1 MTWVYF
7 LGSKGQALP
16 VFKKFKAL
24 VENQSRCKIKKLKS
38 DNGKEYTSND
48 FNLFC
53 EEAGVDHQL
62 TVSYTPQQNGI
73 AERKNRTIMEM
84 ARCMLA
90 EKKLPKCFWAKAVYT
105 AVYLLNGLPTKA
117 VKGMTPIESWYGQK
131 PSADHLKVFGSI
143 CYNHVPAAKRG
154 KLDEKAKIGIFI
166 GYATQ
171 AKGYKVYD
179 PISKK
184 VNVHKD
190 VVFDESAHWNWDA
203 GKIEKGSNKQCE
215 AGSDVVSSSEIAE
228 VDDDSPVLKTKSLAE
243 IYARCN
249 LASAEPNCFEE
260 AAKQQVWIDA
270 MKEELSII
278 KKNQTW
284 CLIPKPDDKKPIG
297 VKWVFRTKLNP
308 DGSIHKHKARLVVKG
323 YAQQPG
329 VDYGETYA
337 PVARHDTVRLLIAL
351 VANLGW
357 KLFHMDVKSAFLNG
371 VLQEEIYV
379 EQPPGFEIT
388 GKEDYVYKLNKAL
401 YGLKQAPRAWYC
413 RIDDYLMSQGFRRSI
428 EEATLY
434 VKGSSSESQLIL
446 SLYVDDLLLTGNDLK
461 LMEQFKKVMMQEFA
475 MTYLGETKYFLG
487 LEVQQLSKGI
497 FICQRKYALDILK
510 KFEMES
516 CKPVATPLVQYEKL
530 SKDDRETKVDSS
542 YYRSL
547 IGSLLYL
554 TATRPN
560 LMFAASY
567 LSRFMSAPS
576 KLHLVAA
583 KRVLRYIKGTYELGL
598 WFNSNQQGRLQG
610 YADSDWAGSMEDM
623 ISTTGY
629 VFSFGSRSFSW
640 NSKKQDVVAQS
651 TAKAEY
657 LAAGAATNHAI
668 WLRMVL
674 EELGF
679 DQIEPC
685 VLKVDNM
692 SAIAIAQNPVQH
704 DATKEETTRK
714 SHPNLQES
722 SRGRMVLPFEPLTV
736 VFQDLQYCVDIPLEE
751 GLNQKKLQ
759 LLSDVTGALRPG
771 VLTALMGVSGAG
783 KTTLL
788 DVLAGR
794 KTIGNI
800 KGEIKIGGYPKVQET
815 FARIAGYCEQ
825 TDIHSPRLTVEE
837 SVTFSAWLRLAPE
850 IDSKTKAEFVDEVL
864 QTIELG
870 EIKDALVGIPG
881 VSGLSIEQRK
891 RLTIAV
897 ELVANPSI
905 IFLDEPTTGL
915 DARAAAIVMR
925 TVKNVVDTGRTIV
938 CTIHQPSIDIF
949 EAFHEGIS
957 GVPKIKNNY
966 NPATWILEVT
976 SPSAEAELSVDF
988 AQIYKDSALCE
999 TNKEM
1004 VRQLSIPAPGSQKLH
1019 FPTRFA
1025 QNVWGQFKSCLW
1037 KQHLSYW
1044 RSPSYNLTRIMY
1056 ALASSLFFGVVYWN
1070 QGQKM

>member
-1 MTWVYF
+1 MVENSFPLDLEKVQQCFSTSKIVDADLWHKRYGHFNVKGLKFMQTHEFVRDLPELQLTDSVCESCQLGKMHKLPFPVNKSFRATQKLELVHMDICGPMRTPSLSQNRYFILFINDFTRMTWVYF

-24 VENQSRCKIKKLKS
+24 VENQSGCRIKKLRS

-73 AERKNRTIMEM
+73 AERKNRTVMEM

-90 EKKLPKCFWAKAVYT
+90 KKKLPKCFWAEAVYT
-105 AVYLLNGLPTKA
+105 AVYLLN
-117 VKGMTPIESWYGQK
+117 
-131 PSADHLKVFGSI
+131 
-143 CYNHVPAAKRG
+143 AAKRG
-154 KLDEKAKIGIFI
+154 KLDEKAEIGIFI

-203 GKIEKGSNKQCE
+203 GKIEKDSNKQCE
-215 AGSDVVSSSEIAE
+215 AGSNVVSSSEIAK
-228 VDDDSPVLKTKSLAE
+228 VDDDSPVFKTKSLAE
-243 IYARCN
+243 IYAKCN
-249 LASAEPNCFEE
+249 LASAEPNCFKE
-260 AAKQQVWIDA
+260 ATKQQVWIDA
-270 MKEELSII
+270 MKEELSMIE
-278 KKNQTW
+278 KNQTW

-297 VKWVFRTKLNP
+297 VKWLFRTKLNP
-308 DGSIHKHKARLVVKG
+308 DGSIHKHKARLVVKR
-323 YAQQPG
+323 YAQQPR
-329 VDYGETYA
+329 VDYEQTYA
-337 PVARHDTVRLLIAL
+337 PVARHDTIRLLIAL
-351 VANLGW
+351 AANFGW

-379 EQPPGFEIT
+379 EQPPGLEIA

-413 RIDDYLMSQGFRRSI
+413 RIDDYLMSQGFRTSTK
-428 EEATLY
+428 EATLY
-434 VKGSSSESQLIL
+434 VKGSSNESQLIL

-475 MTYLGETKYFLG
+475 MKNLGETKYFLR

-547 IGSLLYL
+547 I
-554 TATRPN
+554 
-560 LMFAASY
+560 
-567 LSRFMSAPS
+567 APS

-598 WFNSNQQGRLQG
+598 WFDSNQQGRLQG

-623 ISTTGY
+623 ISTI
-629 VFSFGSRSFSW
+629 
-640 NSKKQDVVAQS
+640 AE
-651 TAKAEY
+651 AEY
-657 LAAGAATNHAI
+657 LAAGAVANHAI

-704 DATKEETTRK
+704 GQILPSVPISCRGISIPHQLMSDGSCGNSRWLWQQQQIAPTATIDDS
-714 SHPNLQES
+714 SHNSRADGSDHNS
-722 SRGRMVLPFEPLTV
+722 SRVDGSGHNSNRADGFGRNNNRAD
-736 VFQDLQYCVDIPLEE
+736 VFGSSNRVD
-751 GLNQKKLQ
+751 GSGNSRVDGFNSSSNNSRADGSSNNRVDGFSNSRGDGFDSKLQ
-759 LLSDVTGALRPG
+759 
-771 VLTALMGVSGAG
+771 
-783 KTTLL
+783 
-788 DVLAGR
+788 
-794 KTIGNI
+794 
-800 KGEIKIGGYPKVQET
+800 
-815 FARIAGYCEQ
+815 
-825 TDIHSPRLTVEE
+825 
-837 SVTFSAWLRLAPE
+837 
-850 IDSKTKAEFVDEVL
+850 
-864 QTIELG
+864 
-870 EIKDALVGIPG
+870 
-881 VSGLSIEQRK
+881 
-891 RLTIAV
+891 
-897 ELVANPSI
+897 
-905 IFLDEPTTGL
+905 
-915 DARAAAIVMR
+915 
-925 TVKNVVDTGRTIV
+925 
-938 CTIHQPSIDIF
+938 
-949 EAFHEGIS
+949 
-957 GVPKIKNNY
+957 
-966 NPATWILEVT
+966 
-976 SPSAEAELSVDF
+976 
-988 AQIYKDSALCE
+988 
-999 TNKEM
+999 
-1004 VRQLSIPAPGSQKLH
+1004 RQQ
-1019 FPTRFA
+1019 
-1025 QNVWGQFKSCLW
+1025 
-1037 KQHLSYW
+1037 
-1044 RSPSYNLTRIMY
+1044 
-1056 ALASSLFFGVVYWN
+1056 
-1070 QGQKM
+1070 